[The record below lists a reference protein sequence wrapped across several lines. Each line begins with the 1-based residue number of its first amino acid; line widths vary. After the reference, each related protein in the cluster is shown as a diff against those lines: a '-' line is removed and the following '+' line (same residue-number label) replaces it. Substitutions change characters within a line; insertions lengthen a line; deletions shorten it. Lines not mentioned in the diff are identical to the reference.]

1 MLPAAQLP
9 SARARRYSLADVLPN
24 CLEALSVR
32 RGPLGLQPVSH
43 AVVLLADGLGLAALE
58 ARAGHARTLAS
69 RLGTDGPISSI
80 FPTTTAAALA
90 TLATGELPGQHG
102 LVGYSVLD
110 AANDRVVNQLTG
122 WDDDAMTADWQR
134 LPTLFQAADARGL
147 AAIAIG
153 PARYAESG
161 FTRAVLRGAEY
172 RAGASIADRLA
183 RAHEALAG
191 PSALIYVYVPELDT
205 ASHAHGLE
213 SPNWLAALEELDAA
227 VGRFAPRLGPEHGL
241 LVTADHGVI
250 DVPHE
255 AQIVVAP
262 ELLSGVRH
270 VAGEP
275 RCLQLHLEA
284 GERADEHAERWRLA
298 EGSRAWV
305 ATRAEAVAAGWFG
318 EVAQEVLPRIG
329 DVLVAARKRVAYYA
343 DLDDRGRRM
352 IGQHGSLSPDELN
365 IPLLRFGA
373 FGR

>member
-9 SARARRYSLADVLPN
+9 SARARRFSLAEVLPS
-24 CLEALSVR
+24 CLAALAGR
-32 RGPLGLQPVSH
+32 RAPLGLQPATH
-43 AVVLLADGLGLAALE
+43 AVVLLADGLGLSALE
-58 ARAGHARTLAS
+58 ARSGHARTLAS
-69 RLGTDGPISSI
+69 RLGVDSPISSV

-90 TLATGELPGQHG
+90 TLTTGAPPGQHG

-110 AANDRVVNQLTG
+110 AAHDRVVNQLTG
-122 WDDDAMTADWQR
+122 WDEVMTADWQR
-134 LPTLFQAADARGL
+134 LPTLFQAADATGL
-147 AAIAIG
+147 TSIAIG

-183 RAHEALAG
+183 RAQEALSG
-191 PSALIYVYVPELDT
+191 PPALIYVYVPELDT

-227 VGRFAPRLGPEHGL
+227 VSRFATGLGATHGL

-255 AQIVVAP
+255 AQLVVAP
-262 ELLSGVRH
+262 ELLEGVRH

-284 GERADEHAERWRLA
+284 GQSADEHADRWRA
-298 EGSRAWV
+298 HEGTRAWV
-305 ATRAEAVAAGWFG
+305 ATRAEAIEAGWFG
-318 EVAQEVLPRIG
+318 EVAPEVLPRIG

-343 DLDDRGRRM
+343 DPDDRGRKM

-373 FGR
+373 FAS

>member
-1 MLPAAQLP
+1 MP
-9 SARARRYSLADVLPN
+9 SARTHRFSLADVLPSS
-24 CLEALSVR
+24 LEALRGR
-32 RGPLGLQPVSH
+32 RGALGLQPVTH
-43 AVVLLADGLGLAALE
+43 AVVLLADGLGMTALG
-58 ARAGHARTLAS
+58 ARSGHARTLAS
-69 RLGTDGPISSI
+69 RLGADAPISSV

-90 TLATGELPGQHG
+90 TLTTGHLPGQHG

-122 WDDDAMTADWQR
+122 WDDGAMTADWQR
-134 LPTLFQAADARGL
+134 LPTLFQTADATGL
-147 AAIAIG
+147 IAIAIG
-153 PARYAESG
+153 PARYSESG

-172 RAGASIADRLA
+172 RAGGSIADRLA
-183 RAHEALAG
+183 GAQQALAG
-191 PSALIYVYVPELDT
+191 PAALIYVYVPELDI

-227 VGRFAPRLGPEHGL
+227 VGHFAPGLGATHGL

-262 ELLSGVRH
+262 ELLDGVRH

-284 GERADEHAERWRLA
+284 GGSADEHAERWRA
-298 EGSRAWV
+298 HEGSRAWV
-305 ATRAEAVAAGWFG
+305 ATRSEAIEAGWFG
-318 EVAQEVLPRIG
+318 EVAPEVLPRIG

-343 DLDDRGRRM
+343 DPDDRGRKM

-373 FGR
+373 FAR